1 MTNMPAQLMVTDFQ
15 LPRDA
20 LRRFGVVKLWPALRN
35 AEDECIARLK
45 IAARAIGVEC
55 VEVDAHGRFLENP
68 DLVASSSTV
77 DFVIHLHYDTPKLYD
92 AFSFVALWNPLKFYH
107 EWGYARTSRN
117 LTTHD
122 DFISCSS
129 HAADAH
135 VTRMIRGSRTHLPP
149 KLKLYHSTADIMFEP
164 SLGEGKLAYAG
175 INWDALQAG
184 KSRHQEVLKQL
195 DGTGLLRI
203 YGPKIF
209 MGVEVWAGYDSYVTE
224 VPFDGKSMV
233 AEINKAGAGLVLSS
247 AAHKDAGIMS
257 NRLFETLAA
266 GALVICDE
274 NPFAKRFFG
283 DTLLYIDGRA
293 SVAQI
298 VTEIEKHLAWA
309 KENPDAALDKIR
321 AAQEIFRQDFN
332 MIANL
337 KSLYSGLAARKSELS
352 QLQRGGATEE
362 LRVAVNYIMPE
373 YDADVLARHL
383 ESARKQSYTTALN
396 ILVVDSASADRHRH
410 AISSAIEA
418 SGASI
423 TLCESDFVD
432 RGLHRDFHLPRR
444 LGEVLSSLIRDQ
456 RHQAEA
462 FMAVAPNEALYSNHV
477 TTLASALLRDEK
489 IAVAATAAVLLE
501 PEQRINSVHEVID
514 FGHVNRAGPPGLG
527 RFIFRTSDMPNDI
540 DCALRFLDGRPLAV
554 LVGDHDIHQ
563 LLPATIEIDVST
575 QFPARTWDEAYESE
589 IIRDFSPLAF
599 RIAHGVGR
607 LSGLP
612 ATAYAPQ
619 QFTRRFSPHWIKLQI
634 GALRQ
639 HGWRKRWQAFQRKV
653 LS

>member
-1 MTNMPAQLMVTDFQ
+1 MTSTPAQSMPTDFQ

-20 LRRFGVVKLWPALRN
+20 LRRFGVVKLWPELKN

-45 IAARAIGVEC
+45 LAARAIGVEC
-55 VEVDAHGRFLENP
+55 VEVDAHGRFLQSP

-129 HAADAH
+129 DAADAH
-135 VTRMIRGSRTHLPP
+135 VERMIRGSGTHLPP
-149 KLKLYHSTADIMFEP
+149 KFKLYHSTADIMFEP

-203 YGPKIF
+203 YGPKMF
-209 MGVEVWAGYDSYVTE
+209 MGVQVWAGYDSYVTE

-293 SVAQI
+293 SVDQMVAD
-298 VTEIEKHLAWA
+298 IEKHLAWA
-309 KENPDAALDKIR
+309 RAHPDAALGKIR
-321 AAQEIFRQDFN
+321 AAQAIFRQDFN

-337 KSLYSGLAARKSELS
+337 KSLYSGLADRKSELT
-352 QLQRGGATEE
+352 QLQRGGSAEE

-373 YDADVLARHL
+373 YDTDVLSRHL
-383 ESARKQSYTTALN
+383 ESARKQSYTAVEN
-396 ILVVDSASADRHRH
+396 KLVIDSASADRHRH
-410 AISSAIEA
+410 AISSAIET
-418 SGASI
+418 SGASL
-423 TLCESDFVD
+423 TLCEMDLVD
-432 RGLHRDFHLPRR
+432 RGLHGDLHLPRR
-444 LGEVLSSLIRDQ
+444 LGDVLGSLIEDQ
-456 RHQAEA
+456 RHRAGA
-462 FMAVAPNEALYSNHV
+462 FIAVAPNEALYSNHV
-477 TTLASALLRDEK
+477 ATLASALLADAK
-489 IAVAATAAVLLE
+489 VAVAATAAVLLE
-501 PEQRINSVHEVID
+501 PKQRINSVHEVID

-527 RFIFRTSDMPNDI
+527 RFIFRVSDVPHDI
-540 DCALRFLDGRPLAV
+540 DCALRYLDGRPLAV
-554 LVGDHDIHQ
+554 LVGDNNIHQ
-563 LLPATIEIDVST
+563 LLPATVEIDISAE
-575 QFPARTWDEAYESE
+575 FPARTWDEASESE
-589 IIRDFSPLAF
+589 IIRDFSPWAF

-607 LSGLP
+607 PSGLP
-612 ATAYAPQ
+612 AVVDTPQ
-619 QFTRRFSPHWIKLQI
+619 QFVRRFSLHWVKLQI

-639 HGWRKRWQAFQRKV
+639 QGWRKRWQAFQRKV